1 MPPLH
6 SSVLP
11 PTLPVPCKKDV
22 HQSLLRQPHTAQ
34 SRLKPTA
41 AKDDLEVQVFCLHL
55 SSARI
60 TGVCHQLWGIPLLF
74 SAISSP
80 AGPSCP

>member
-60 TGVCHQLWGIPLLF
+60 TGV
-74 SAISSP
+74 
-80 AGPSCP
+80 